1 MKVSQHIRAVENLIA
16 EKDRINLNPMWQRG
30 AVWTPPKQSLLID
43 SILRQMDVPKLYLLR
58 CAAGSPF
65 GFEAI
70 DGQQR
75 LRALFSFRSNQLQ
88 LVFPNPSAEIDGFL
102 LQGVRY
108 RDLPQPLKDQFDKFE
123 LSVAEVEPTDYDD
136 VRRLFLRLQM
146 GVLLNPAELRNAQPG
161 PLRQMVDLIA
171 TTHPFFTASRIGDK
185 RFKRQDYLAHVFA
198 LLASPGSTDLKA
210 PDLLRAYETMS
221 AGTVTDLAR
230 QISDVLDILGTVDA
244 LNTSKITQ
252 KWIFVDLAW
261 LISDGLNEG
270 GLVDGIRLA
279 TLYAQFDRRRKAA
292 TKTPEALLE
301 GTPSAL
307 DRALYRYIV
316 NFASEG
322 ADKTRLNARHDAM
335 KTLFADM
342 GGTH

>member
-1 MKVSQHIRAVENLIA
+1 M
-16 EKDRINLNPMWQRG
+16 
-30 AVWTPPKQSLLID
+30 
-43 SILRQMDVPKLYLLR
+43 
-58 CAAGSPF
+58 
-65 GFEAI
+65 
-70 DGQQR
+70 
-75 LRALFSFRSNQLQ
+75 
-88 LVFPNPSAEIDGFL
+88 
-102 LQGVRY
+102 
-108 RDLPQPLKDQFDKFE
+108 
-123 LSVAEVEPTDYDD
+123 AEVEPTDYDD

-210 PDLLRAYETMS
+210 PDLLRAYESMS

-244 LNTSKITQ
+244 LNTSRITQ

-270 GLVDGIRLA
+270 GMVDGIRLA

-292 TKTPEALLE
+292 TKAPEALLE

-307 DRALYRYIV
+307 DRALYRYII

-322 ADKTRLNARHDAM
+322 ADKTRLNARHSAM